1 MCFSKHTHLASFLV
15 TVTLAC
21 GVGNESN
28 NPERNLMKV
37 QCNGRD
43 KGFEATLQTGQIL
56 HGYLVSLPRAPQCSN
71 LQNGNIHL
79 HCGFQLGASL
89 LSWYCAVDGVS
100 VCLTCAN
107 ALSSV
112 LNITYTYTYACIHTH
127 MQYTYN
133 YVFITKI

>member
-1 MCFSKHTHLASFLV
+1 MCFSKHSHLASFLV

-37 QCNGRD
+37 QCNGKD
-43 KGFEATLQTGQIL
+43 KDFEATLQTGQIL
-56 HGYLVSLPRAPQCSN
+56 HGYLVSLPGAPQCSN

-79 HCGFQLGASL
+79 HCGFQLEASL
-89 LSWYCAVDGVS
+89 LSWYCAVDRVCVS
-100 VCLTCAN
+100 DMCKC
-107 ALSSV
+107 SEFSPQHH
-112 LNITYTYTYACIHTH
+112 TYTHMHVHTH
-127 MQYTYN
+127 MHICIYD